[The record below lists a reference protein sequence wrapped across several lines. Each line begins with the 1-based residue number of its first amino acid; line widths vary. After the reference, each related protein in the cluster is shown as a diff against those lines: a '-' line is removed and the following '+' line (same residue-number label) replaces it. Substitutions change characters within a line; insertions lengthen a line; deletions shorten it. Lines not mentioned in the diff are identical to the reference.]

1 MNEAFDS
8 PMFFQ
13 DFNERNLDLLN
24 QANEGYDLLYAR
36 QHPAQH
42 PAQPPPPPPPP
53 APAFD
58 FDTSLEFEVPHRRAT
73 RDAHGASSVSSISA
87 SLALKDPHGHHTLMS
102 PQSLSDDNRVA
113 AGTAGAAG
121 GAGGAG
127 VAHASGRP
135 APTRKQLAEEQD
147 AILLARD
154 DCELTEEELQAK
166 KKAQNRAAQRAFR
179 ERKEGKL
186 KELEARLN
194 ESEEEKQRLR
204 EQLSLIRK
212 ETMARGAA
220 ASDGTIFNFPASQGV
235 FILEMTAGHPIAPNA
250 QLGKVYDA
258 PDDPSTRLLAVGAV
272 WDYLHGKAED
282 YEREGRY
289 IDVVAVMAQLKGKER
304 CHGYGPAYPLAQV
317 EAAVAQSLQ

>member
-1 MNEAFDS
+1 MNEAFDC

-42 PAQPPPPPPPP
+42 PAQPPPPPAPP

-87 SLALKDPHGHHTLMS
+87 SLASKDPHGHHTLMS